1 MKIIFAPDSY
11 KGTMRSPRICEV
23 LQAAFKAE
31 LPEAELL
38 SLPMA
43 DGGEG
48 SAEALL
54 AAGWGEPRQATVQ
67 NPLGRRLQA
76 RFAYNAQQG
85 LAMLDMASAS
95 GIELLETHELNPMLA
110 SSRGTGELL
119 LAAKKLGLK
128 EIILGIG
135 GSATV
140 DGGAGMAQALGCKL
154 LDRQGRELPPG
165 AKSLH
170 ALATIETEAMQEDWK
185 GVKVSVA
192 SDVNN
197 PLCGPRGAV
206 AMFARQKGADEEM
219 LPKLEA
225 GLQNWAAVL
234 QKAGLISDAVQPG
247 DGAAG
252 GLGLAL
258 RALLK
263 AETRSG
269 AQLLAEMLELRRHL
283 AGASLI
289 ITGEGHTDE
298 QTLHG
303 KLPAVLADLAA
314 EQGLPCILLSGAV
327 KGDQALL
334 RQKFQA
340 IYATLSDLAPLPTVL
355 ANAEKDLYDRAR
367 AIAATLR
374 MGGGG
379 GH

>member
-1 MKIIFAPDSY
+1 
-11 KGTMRSPRICEV
+11 MRSPRICEV

-165 AKSLH
+165 AKGLH

>member
-1 MKIIFAPDSY
+1 MKIIFAPDSF
-11 KGTMRSPRICEV
+11 KGTLRSPTICQV
-23 LQAAFKAE
+23 LQDAFRAE

-48 SAEALL
+48 SAEAVL
-54 AAGWGEPRQATVQ
+54 ASGWGQPHEAKVHDA
-67 NPLGRRLQA
+67 LGRQVKA
-76 RFAYNAQQG
+76 KFAYDAERR
-85 LAMLDMASAS
+85 LAILDMASAS
-95 GIELLETHELNPMLA
+95 GIELLQKYELNPMLA
-110 SSRGTGELL
+110 SSYGTGELL
-119 LAAKKLGLK
+119 LAAKNIGAQ

-140 DGGAGMAQALGCKL
+140 DGGAGMAQALGCRL
-154 LDRQGRELPPG
+154 LDHDGQELPAG
-165 AKSLH
+165 AAALH
-170 ALATIETEAMQEDWK
+170 TLATINAEALQAWREIK
-185 GVKVSVA
+185 ITVA
-192 SDVNN
+192 SDVDN
-197 PLCGPRGAV
+197 PLCGDKGAV

-219 LPKLEA
+219 MPKLEA
-225 GLQNWAAVL
+225 ALQNWAAIL
-234 QKAGLISDAVQPG
+234 KNSGFINDAVQPG

-269 AQLLAEMLELRRHL
+269 AHLLAEMLNLRQHF
-283 AGASLI
+283 AGANLI

-303 KLPAVLADLAA
+303 KLPAVIAELAA

-327 KGDQALL
+327 AGDQALL
-334 RQKFQA
+334 REKFSA
-340 IYATLSDLAPLPTVL
+340 IFATLSDLAPLSEVL

-367 AIAATLR
+367 AIAATLKIR
-374 MGGGG
+374 S
-379 GH
+379 